1 MTKPKATDLNEHL
14 RAISRRGVEAR
25 RAKRAAAL
33 VGAEWPLPGPAETV
47 RDWQKV
53 GAWAARAMVEGKIA
67 PQVAKEL
74 SSLTR
79 AALAAF
85 KLADLADQLDAA
97 TKMVEILLTMDA
109 RTPDETRAKLAELRR
124 SWHRDRAEAPAQAGM
139 QHLTSAEEA
148 TDDKPDV
155 EPVRAVV
162 AAVREAR
169 ANPDTTP
176 LAHADAEGH
185 SGQEGRAASSPSAD
199 SEGPGAATSAL
210 AVRVEPL
217 IRPPDVDLADVGA
230 PIPADASAGGAA
242 DVNF

>member
-1 MTKPKATDLNEHL
+1 MTKPKATDLNAHL

-33 VGAEWPLPGPAETV
+33 AGAEWPLPGPAETV

-124 SWHRDRAEAPAQAGM
+124 SWHRDRSEAPAEAGT
-139 QHLTSAEEA
+139 QHFTSPPEEA
-148 TDDKPDV
+148 TDDKPDI
-155 EPVRAVV
+155 ETDSVV
-162 AAVREAR
+162 IAAVREAR
-169 ANPDTTP
+169 ANPDTAP
-176 LAHADAEGH
+176 LAREDAE
-185 SGQEGRAASSPSAD
+185 ASSRIIPVKPD
-199 SEGPGAATSAL
+199 
-210 AVRVEPL
+210 PL
-217 IRPPDVDLADVGA
+217 IRPTTDTDVDLADFGT
-230 PIPADASAGGAA
+230 IPADASAGGAA
-242 DVNF
+242 EVSF